1 MGGILYS
8 ISAIRLNS
16 RELDLAAE
24 EAIVGVAS
32 GRELKRS
39 EECSLRIVTSGW

>member
-8 ISAIRLNS
+8 IWTIRLSS
-16 RELDLAAE
+16 RELGLAAE

-32 GRELKRS
+32 GRELILAEVLS
-39 EECSLRIVTSGW
+39 PQG